1 MVKQPST
8 RTEYAMK
15 THRKVYSLLLSYYL
29 LGVCAL
35 TLTPR
40 DEEYGLGFLW
50 FLDIT
55 GSVERVLNLI
65 LLVPLPLLIARV
77 WPGVRIIVLG
87 SLGPS
92 LSLFIELVQL
102 GIVGRVSD
110 WRDVLLNSA
119 GAIVATLLVARWRYF
134 REESIL

>member
-1 MVKQPST
+1 
-8 RTEYAMK
+8 MK

-40 DEEYGLGFLW
+40 DERYGLGFLW

-119 GAIVATLLVARWRYF
+119 GAIVATLLVARWRHF